1 MQCGS
6 IDLLQARRSAV
17 SECFYSIKLPATKLV
32 NRDRVMDK
40 DFFVI
45 IIKPHS
51 SKSSVKLY
59 QLIVLQQIHT
69 EVRELFQNL

>member
-1 MQCGS
+1 MWEY
-6 IDLLQARRSAV
+6 IDLLQARRSAL

-32 NRDRVMDK
+32 NRDRVMAK
-40 DFFVI
+40 DFFYYY
-45 IIKPHS
+45 
-51 SKSSVKLY
+51 KSLIHVNYIKLY

>member
-6 IDLLQARRSAV
+6 IDLLQARRSAL

-32 NRDRVMDK
+32 NRDRVMAK
-40 DFFVI
+40 DFFI